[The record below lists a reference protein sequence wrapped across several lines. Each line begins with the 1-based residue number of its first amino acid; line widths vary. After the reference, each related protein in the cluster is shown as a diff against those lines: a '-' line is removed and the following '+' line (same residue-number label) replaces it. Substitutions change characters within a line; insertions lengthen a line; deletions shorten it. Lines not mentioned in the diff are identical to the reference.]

1 MSGRGA
7 PSPGLLGRLRGHV
20 VGQAV
25 MFTAVGAATTLANAV
40 LYLLLRGTFSAE
52 VSNVLS
58 VLTTTIASS
67 LAHRWW
73 VFSDRDEHPMRMHLQ
88 TIAVFSFYCASNQLA
103 LQLLGLAVDDPSSA
117 AEAGA
122 VAAMALF
129 GGTSRFLAM
138 RLWVFA
144 RRARVRQQG
153 PGSGR
158 DRGVVRER
166 PGR

>member
-7 PSPGLLGRLRGHV
+7 PPSRFLGRLRGHV
-20 VGQAV
+20 VGQAA

-58 VLTTTIASS
+58 VLITTIASS

-73 VFSDRDEHPMRMHLQ
+73 VFSDRDEHPVRMHLQ
-88 TIAVFSFYCASNQLA
+88 SVAVFAFYCASNQAA
-103 LQLLGLAVDDPSSA
+103 LRLLGLAVDDPSSA
-117 AEAGA
+117 AEAVA
-122 VAAMALF
+122 VAAMALV

-138 RLWVFA
+138 RLWVFT
-144 RRARVRQQG
+144 RRARARQ
-153 PGSGR
+153 PDRGSGG
-158 DRGVVRER
+158 DRGAVREQH
-166 PGR
+166 GR